1 MRLLQRQGTEVTIS
15 NMMAK
20 SHKDCDALFMLA
32 EGLAAGNEWPALE
45 KAFEDFTGCMET
57 HLGMEE
63 EVLFPAF
70 ENATGMTQGP
80 TMVMRMEHE
89 QMRDLFGQLREALD
103 NKNSDDFLGLAETLL
118 ILMQQHNA
126 KEEQMLYPMMDDALA
141 ASATDLMNK
150 FKERQSH

>member
-1 MRLLQRQGTEVTIS
+1 
-15 NMMAK
+15 MMTK
-20 SHKDCDALFMLA
+20 DHKDCDELFTLA
-32 EGLAAGNEWPALE
+32 EKLAAGNDWPALE
-45 KAFEDFTGCMET
+45 KTFEDFIGCMET

-80 TMVMRMEHE
+80 TMIMRMEHE
-89 QMRDLFGQLREALD
+89 QMRELFGQMQETLD
-103 NKNSDDFLGLAETLL
+103 NKNSDNFLGQAETLL

-150 FKERQSH
+150 FEERKSR